1 MEPGTPCGH
10 GASRPACF
18 RCARSHPRYPA
29 AVSTPPLSAQDLR
42 AAAEAHRE
50 LGPEYSDA
58 IVDSF
63 LEKIETRLEARLDA
77 RLAEMEP
84 PRKQPV
90 AKLSADQ
97 RRSLLT
103 GVAIGVGGLGVPL
116 SIMAY
121 NATQIY
127 SGGGGTCGPRSWS
140 PAPPPAVQG
149 LPAHSVVT
157 DEASARDLES
167 RRYSCR
173 QQRS

>member
-1 MEPGTPCGH
+1 M
-10 GASRPACF
+10 
-18 RCARSHPRYPA
+18 
-29 AVSTPPLSAQDLR
+29 STPPLSAQDLR

-84 PRKQPV
+84 PRKQPL

-97 RRSLLT
+97 RRGLLT
-103 GVAIGVGGLGVPL
+103 GVAIGAGGLGVPL
-116 SIMAY
+116 SILAY

-127 SGGGGTCGPRSWS
+127 SGRGGDFWAAIMVACAATGG
-140 PAPPPAVQG
+140 AG
-149 LPAHSVVT
+149 L
-157 DEASARDLES
+157 ARAF
-167 RRYSCR
+167 RRH
-173 QQRS
+173 